1 MQEAANTYLKYID
14 LVLLENWSVQGLLD
28 AKFNYSNKYEQAR
41 IGDFL
46 IKSRNIVNI
55 EDDEEYNRV
64 TVKIS
69 NNGVI
74 LRDTEKGINI
84 GTKKQYRAKVGQF
97 IISKIDARNGAFGI
111 IPDELETMLL

>member
-55 EDDEEYNRV
+55 EDDE
-64 TVKIS
+64 I
-69 NNGVI
+69 
-74 LRDTEKGINI
+74 
-84 GTKKQYRAKVGQF
+84 A
-97 IISKIDARNGAFGI
+97 IISISCETKY
-111 IPDELETMLL
+111 PQELIKMIKDNMQNMDIKAEMRKFIKMFHR